1 MTQTQQVKAHI
12 VKHNSID
19 PLTALRRYGVFRLAA
34 RVKELRNEGF
44 RVLTV
49 MVERR
54 GKRFARYVQG

>member
-1 MTQTQQVKAHI
+1 MSQIQQVRAHLL
-12 VKHNSID
+12 KHNSID

-34 RVKELRNEGF
+34 RVKELRDEGF
-44 RVLTV
+44 SVLTV